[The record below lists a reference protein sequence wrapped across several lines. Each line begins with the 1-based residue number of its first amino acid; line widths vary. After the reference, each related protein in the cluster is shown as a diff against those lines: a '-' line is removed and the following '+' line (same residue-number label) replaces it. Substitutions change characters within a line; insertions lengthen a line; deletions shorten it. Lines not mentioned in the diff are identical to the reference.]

1 LLTRH
6 VQEFTI
12 HDYSSIQKNA
22 CSSHYLPQHNILCYH
37 FNIRYYPSSF
47 SLRHRCLWF
56 NCRLFSRILFQIHY
70 IHYHHHFIHYRQKS
84 INRTFFPSCQP
95 YQRLDFFLR
104 QIYATQKFQHLF
116 HLPVLIVCQSIH
128 FYSPVSFGCTR
139 VKCQIICYRLDIMS
153 KHKLFSL
160 LSRLDN
166 LSKRKNT
173 VVFPCHVWTSCPN
186 IPFLSHFSSILMYIY
201 ST

>member
-1 LLTRH
+1 MS
-6 VQEFTI
+6 QI
-12 HDYSSIQKNA
+12 I
-22 CSSHYLPQHNILCYH
+22 YLNT
-37 FNIRYYPSSF
+37 FF
-47 SLRHRCLWF
+47 
-56 NCRLFSRILFQIHY
+56 
-70 IHYHHHFIHYRQKS
+70 HHFIHYRQES
-84 INRTFFPSCQP
+84 INCAFFPSCQP
-95 YQRLDFFLR
+95 YQHLDFFPR